1 MDDDVP
7 REVKEDRLARLINL
21 QKEIHQED
29 IQKLVGTRHE
39 VLIDS
44 VSVRE
49 QDTMSG
55 RTDTYRPVSI
65 KSTDL
70 EIGDIVTVDINA
82 ANGFWLYGDRVDVPA
97 PV

>member
-1 MDDDVP
+1 MP
-7 REVKEDRLARLINL
+7 REVKEDRLARLIDL
-21 QKEIHQED
+21 QKEIHEED
-29 IQKLVGTRHE
+29 IQKLIGTQQE

-55 RTDTYRPVSI
+55 RTQGYRPVSI

-70 EIGDIVTVDINA
+70 EVGDMVTVNVTA
-82 ANGFWLYGDRVDVPA
+82 ASGHWLYGDRIDVPA
-97 PV
+97 TV